1 MGKLMHPLRASN
13 YINVCNRYI
22 DIKVVGSTFK

>member
-1 MGKLMHPLRASN
+1 MGKLVHPLRASN
-13 YINVCNRYI
+13 YTDMCNRYI